1 MARRATNRHP
11 RRRAQ
16 QAAGERGRRPR
27 RRARV
32 LVAAAVLLVTAV
44 LVVVIALPRFG
55 DGGSSDAPAAEL
67 LLPEGP
73 ARAGPVVVEEP
84 VVDLGHVPLDF
95 PVQHVFRLVNVSGER
110 VQLGRPG
117 FADVLEGC

>member
-1 MARRATNRHP
+1 MARRAAR
-11 RRRAQ
+11 RGERRARR
-16 QAAGERGRRPR
+16 AAGKRQRRPQ

-32 LVAAAVLLVTAV
+32 LVAAAALLVTAV
-44 LVVVIALPRFG
+44 LVAVIALPRFR

-84 VVDLGHVPLDF
+84 VADLGHVPLDF
-95 PVQHVFRLVNVSGER
+95 PVRHVFRLVNSGSER
-110 VQLGRPG
+110 VQLGRPHV
-117 FADVLEGC
+117 AVLDGC